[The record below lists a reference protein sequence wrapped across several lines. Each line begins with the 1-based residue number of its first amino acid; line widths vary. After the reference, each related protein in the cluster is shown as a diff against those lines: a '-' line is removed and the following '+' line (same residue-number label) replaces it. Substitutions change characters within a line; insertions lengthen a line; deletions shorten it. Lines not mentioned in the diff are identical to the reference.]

1 MENNQT
7 PTEGNMSNT
16 DQLPAIGTTIEAQID
31 RADSFYKRVR
41 GVVTAHRNGRVQI
54 KATEVISKWD
64 TEWSKH
70 PTSCSMGVS
79 LREIVG

>member
-7 PTEGNMSNT
+7 PTEGSMSNT
-16 DQLPAIGTTIEAQID
+16 DQLPAIGTTIEAT
-31 RADSFYKRVR
+31 RPADSFYKRVR

-70 PTSCSMGVS
+70 PTSYSMGVS